1 MVQAALPRTPRRV
14 VLFSLKHSA
23 PTRQS
28 FSDSSY
34 NRKRVYMRP
43 RLQLLIVSSRIQTKR
58 ALLDAVK
65 GLPINA
71 YTSPTIE
78 RAWEVMLHQSIDI
91 VFCDDRLA
99 DGYYADFL
107 RAVRSEHRMT
117 RFVVLLSSDDW
128 EDFLE
133 AMRLGATDILRGS
146 WQPTDVELVLIRAG
160 REVGQTEVP
169 HLSAPV

>member
-1 MVQAALPRTPRRV
+1 
-14 VLFSLKHSA
+14 
-23 PTRQS
+23 
-28 FSDSSY
+28 
-34 NRKRVYMRP
+34 
-43 RLQLLIVSSRIQTKR
+43 
-58 ALLDAVK
+58 VK